1 MVYHPLHVCLVVVG
15 VVVEQE
21 EGALS
26 RAPVRVG
33 QVLEEPLVVGEVVL
47 VDSSVCKYHGHGT
60 AEAGDWRL
68 EVAAS
73 PSMMSTICGVS
84 SSARP
89 PGMEVPSREQ

>member
-15 VVVEQE
+15 VVVQQE

-47 VDSSVCKYHGHGT
+47 VDSSVCKYHGQYG
-60 AEAGDWRL
+60 E
-68 EVAAS
+68 
-73 PSMMSTICGVS
+73 
-84 SSARP
+84 
-89 PGMEVPSREQ
+89 EVPLTALDIEAHRA

>member
-1 MVYHPLHVCLVVVG
+1 MVVG
-15 VVVEQE
+15 VVVQQE

-60 AEAGDWRL
+60 AETGGWR
-68 EVAAS
+68 S
-73 PSMMSTICGVS
+73 
-84 SSARP
+84 RP
-89 PGMEVPSREQ
+89 HRA

>member
-15 VVVEQE
+15 VVVQQE

-60 AEAGDWRL
+60 SEAGGWW
-68 EVAAS
+68 S
-73 PSMMSTICGVS
+73 
-84 SSARP
+84 RP
-89 PGMEVPSREQ
+89 HRA

>member
-1 MVYHPLHVCLVVVG
+1 MVVG
-15 VVVEQE
+15 VVVQQE

-60 AEAGDWRL
+60 AEAGGWWL
-68 EVAAS
+68 ELETEGHPTATTAFTLKTLS
-73 PSMMSTICGVS
+73 IKTLC
-84 SSARP
+84 
-89 PGMEVPSREQ
+89 

>member
-1 MVYHPLHVCLVVVG
+1 MVVG
-15 VVVEQE
+15 VVVQQE

-60 AEAGDWRL
+60 VEAGGWR
-68 EVAAS
+68 S
-73 PSMMSTICGVS
+73 
-84 SSARP
+84 RP
-89 PGMEVPSREQ
+89 HRA

>member
-1 MVYHPLHVCLVVVG
+1 MVVG

-60 AEAGDWRL
+60 AEAGGRGLTEHDEHHLRRVL
-68 EVAAS
+68 Q
-73 PSMMSTICGVS
+73 
-84 SSARP
+84 R
-89 PGMEVPSREQ
+89 EVPGDGGAVTRAVAPVHR